1 MNRFL
6 MEASAPKSFTGE
18 ALSRSSFVATN
29 PTPGTG
35 IASLAGSTSRSA
47 TVAMMNIFNGANT
60 DGTESYV
67 IRPVWLKLT
76 AGTANSSATDATLD
90 FYMDSANRWAS
101 GGSAITEVA
110 LIDSAEPDF
119 EDPTSKAIIHFG
131 LLTLAAATDETLVA
145 SKRIATAVM
154 ALDDVFEVY
163 WAGGGGGGGRDG
175 TVMRGPG
182 SFEVPPIWIRPGANL
197 SIHQYGTAQAA
208 DPEFEFEFFY
218 IESPNANAS
227 T

>member
-6 MEASAPKSFTGE
+6 MEAGNPKSFTGE

-35 IASLAGSTSRSA
+35 IASLASSSSRSA
-47 TVAMMNIFNGANT
+47 TAALMNIYNAAAT
-60 DGTESYV
+60 DGTEPYV

-76 AGTANSSATDATLD
+76 AGTANTNATDATLD
-90 FYMDSANRWAS
+90 FYMDSANRWS
-101 GGSAITEVA
+101 TGGTAITEVA

-119 EDPTSKAIIHFG
+119 ADPTSKITIHFG
-131 LLTLAAATDETLVA
+131 LLTLAAATDETLIS
-145 SKRIATAVM
+145 SKRIATGVM
-154 ALDDVFEVY
+154 VLDDVYEIY

-175 TVMRGPG
+175 TVLRGPG
-182 SFEVPPIWIRPGANL
+182 SFEVPPMWIRPGANL
-197 SIHQYGTAQAA
+197 SIHQYGTAQDT

-218 IESPNANAS
+218 IESPNANQAA
-227 T
+227 